1 MEIKLIKVLEIQA
14 NHLSKII
21 ARTILLLS
29 CTTIFGFSP
38 NPLIHQSPKIT
49 IEHDRKVT
57 IFEVLEIIGKQTECT
72 FIYQSN
78 IFKDLPKIELKK
90 GTIEVN
96 ELLKQCL
103 PPADFNI
110 ITTKDN
116 YITITRR
123 INKAFPQGNIKG
135 VVKDSLGMEM
145 AGVNIVIKNTSKGT
159 QSNLDGEYT
168 IIAHP
173 SDTLVFTYMGYK
185 TQEIAVG
192 NRTIINV
199 VMLADATALDAVV
212 INAGYYKVSDKEKT
226 GSIAR
231 ITASEIENQPVSNP
245 LAAMQGR
252 MAGVNIVQ
260 NTGVPGGGFSVR
272 IRGRNSIR
280 ADGSEPL
287 YIVDGVPYPS
297 QSLGDYNLSPVL
309 GGAQSALNGIDPN
322 SIESIE
328 ILKDADATAI
338 YGSRGANGVVLITTK
353 KGNTGKTTFKVGS
366 SAGVGTITRRMD
378 LLNTEQYLAMRREGF
393 ANDGITEYPFNAY
406 DVNGTWSPDRYTD
419 WQEELIGGTAYYHTA
434 NASINGGSE
443 FTQFLINGNY
453 REEST
458 VLPDDS
464 KYKKGGILVN
474 LNHTAP
480 NDKLDIQFSG
490 NYVFDA
496 NDLPPS
502 NLVREA
508 LTMSPNA
515 PALYT
520 EEGEL
525 NWENGTFRN
534 PLAAWNGEYLS
545 ATNTLT
551 ANTVLTYRPIKNLWL
566 KANLGYV
573 ATTLEETR
581 TAPHTMYDPA
591 FGLDSSFSSITLN
604 NGSRSSWIV
613 EPQLGYNIELGKGK
627 IEVLLGSTLQK
638 EKTSRLLQFASDF
651 PSNSLIYN
659 PAAAANLSISSN
671 SDEVYKYQAVFGR
684 LNLNWDHKYIV
695 NFTARRDGSSRFG
708 PANQY
713 ANFGAV
719 GAAWIFSEES
729 LLKNNLAFLS
739 LGKLRSS
746 YGSSGNDQIG
756 NYRFL
761 DTYAPSGLTYQGIQG
776 LQPVQLYNPDY
787 GWEINKKL
795 EAALDLSFLKDRV
808 ALSTA
813 YYRNRSSNQLVGIPL
828 PGTTGFPS
836 LNANLD
842 ATVQN
847 SGWEIELSTINFNK
861 EKFRW
866 ETSINISYPKNKL
879 VSFPELEASTY
890 SNMYVV
896 GEPLDIILLYN
907 ATGVDPET
915 GSYTFQDVDGDGIIS
930 TPNDLKSIVNISPQ
944 YFGGLHNSLSY
955 ANFNLDFLFQF
966 VKQKGRS
973 YQAIFSMPGQME
985 NQPIEVLNHWE
996 QPGDQSEQQLYSA
1009 GFNNVVYTAYNNF
1022 YNSTGS
1028 VGDASYIRLKN
1039 IALSYAIPQKWTKGM
1054 GCKLFVQGQN
1064 LLTFTNYKGL
1074 DPETQAT
1081 NNLPPLKVLNAGV
1094 ELTF

>member
-1 MEIKLIKVLEIQA
+1 MKNNYRQCLALA
-14 NHLSKII
+14 LTFALFTLSSPII
-21 ARTILLLS
+21 SQNL
-29 CTTIFGFSP
+29 
-38 NPLIHQSPKIT
+38 PLK
-49 IEHDRKVT
+49 
-57 IFEVLEIIGKQTECT
+57 
-72 FIYQSN
+72 N
-78 IFKDLPKIELKK
+78 IS
-90 GTIEVN
+90 GTITDTEGP
-96 ELLKQCL
+96 L
-103 PPADFNI
+103 
-110 ITTKDN
+110 
-116 YITITRR
+116 
-123 INKAFPQGNIKG
+123 
-135 VVKDSLGMEM
+135 S
-145 AGVNIVIKNTSKGT
+145 GVNILVKNTARGSI
-159 QSNLDGEYT
+159 SDLDGHYSIT
-168 IIAHP
+168 ATA
-173 SDTLVFTYMGYK
+173 SDTLVFTYLGY
-185 TQEIAVG
+185 TPQEVAVG
-192 NRTIINV
+192 SGSILNINMAV
-199 VMLADATALDAVV
+199 DATTLDAVV
-212 INAGYYKVSDKEKT
+212 INAGYYKVSDREKT
-226 GSIAR
+226 GSISR
-231 ITASEIENQPVSNP
+231 VTAAEIENQPVSNP

-353 KGNTGKTTFKVGS
+353 KGKTGKTTFKVGS